1 MISIDTVY
9 QRVQALANKEQR
21 GYITPQEYNL
31 FANMAQ
37 MEILDQY
44 FYDLNQTVTNVEPNS
59 TEYSDMTTFID
70 EKLGVF
76 KKIETCTLTNGTYGT
91 TINKPNDFYR
101 YGTIYKDTYMYE
113 EVDYAEYKEMIQA
126 PLTKPTTK
134 RPIYYIIN
142 NEAILQPPPTGT
154 IVLSYVRKPARV
166 KWGYVVVNNKAI
178 HNGGPST
185 HFELHSAEESEL
197 VYKILKLAGISLNK
211 MDLSQSAMAFE
222 TSKVQQEKQ

>member
-134 RPIYYIIN
+134 RPIYYIMN

-166 KWGYVVVNNKAI
+166 KWGYVVVNK
-178 HNGGPST
+178 GYT
-185 HFELHSAEESEL
+185 
-197 VYKILKLAGISLNK
+197 
-211 MDLSQSAMAFE
+211 
-222 TSKVQQEKQ
+222 